1 MEIILCLLLFF
12 SPAEKKKEIQILP
25 VPFDTVSQ
33 SISISKTIAVQPLYN
48 TDSTLDTVYANL
60 DSNKISALKFAK
72 SHDWKLITRQ
82 LMAIFE
88 KLD

>member
-1 MEIILCLLLFF
+1 MACGKSLLLFDIEPHREIIEISNAGKIF
-12 SPAEKKKEIQILP
+12 SFKKDLD
-25 VPFDTVSQ
+25 FMTV
-33 SISISKTIAVQPLYN
+33 
-48 TDSTLDTVYANL
+48 LDTVYANL